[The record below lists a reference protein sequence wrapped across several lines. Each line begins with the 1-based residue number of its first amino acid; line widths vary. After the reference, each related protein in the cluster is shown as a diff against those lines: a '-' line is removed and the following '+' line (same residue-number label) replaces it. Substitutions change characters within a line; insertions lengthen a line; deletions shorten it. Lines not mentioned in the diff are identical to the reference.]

1 MLKMARKLLQ
11 AEYEFV
17 YLTLMPT
24 KMLGKVRL
32 KKILFF
38 SFIFSNTGQMNQ
50 YNGEL

>member
-32 KKILFF
+32 KKYFSSLSFF
-38 SFIFSNTGQMNQ
+38 QIPVK
-50 YNGEL
+50 

>member
-17 YLTLMPT
+17 YLTMPT